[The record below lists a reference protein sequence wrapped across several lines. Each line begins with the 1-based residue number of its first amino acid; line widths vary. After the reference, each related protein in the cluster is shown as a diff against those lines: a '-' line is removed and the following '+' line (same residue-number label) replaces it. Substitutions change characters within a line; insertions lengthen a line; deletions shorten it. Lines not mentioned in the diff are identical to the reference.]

1 MEHLS
6 GNLLKITGIFLLL
19 TVTSSGASALTLRQ
33 IDVAGNTSRPVA
45 LEVYDTPEQ
54 QLQYALG
61 SHIYLGQRI
70 TDAMRAATGDPNI
83 SVIDKRY
90 IYGDVYS
97 CNYQFWG
104 SRRVLVCD

>member
-1 MEHLS
+1 MNRIAA
-6 GNLLKITGIFLLL
+6 GLLKIAGVLSFAA
-19 TVTSSGASALTLRQ
+19 VTCSGASALPLRQ
-33 IDVAGNTSRPVA
+33 NDLADNASRPSA
-45 LEVYDTPEQ
+45 LKVYDTPEQ

-90 IYGDVYS
+90 RYGDVYS